1 MSNIDA
7 MQDLLRLMQDFEKR
21 NNISIAFQLCSDGSC
36 HFEEFWKDEV
46 LIECETIEEAIE
58 FLKST
63 EYELDENG
71 LCFSPVR
78 IKQTV

>member
-1 MSNIDA
+1 MN
-7 MQDLLRLMQDFEKR
+7 MQDMIGLMKEFEKR

-36 HFEEFWKDEV
+36 HFEEFWKDEI
-46 LIECETIEEAIE
+46 LAECETIEQAIE
-58 FLKST
+58 FLKNT

-71 LCFSPVR
+71 LCLSPVR